1 MVRSRVE
8 KTGGEGK
15 PQSHKWTDNE
25 HGIRP
30 CDASP
35 LPAASALNTSEP
47 NSPTAALTGVSVEAR
62 NYHVN
67 TEQMAALPAGPKS
80 QKAKGDKRYLGVR
93 VRMPVRDMLRNFRI
107 ANGMDPKD
115 LQQKE
120 NKKSKGEK
128 KRVNTSG
135 DRRNR
140 LKKWQ
145 TKSLEELAIIV
156 EVLEEDL
163 KTSTSPKQPTEQP
176 SSTLCPEQ
184 RDKSWCKHRSQQHH
198 LDELPPNSCFCE
210 TNKKFPTRS
219 TEVNNSVPFWA
230 YSQTAAPLS
239 DSQGEYHRFESAY
252 CRRRAEP
259 GMICSPG
266 YSEYQVPSPQ
276 DTSYFSPKMEHW
288 WGSPET
294 IGPTYPYSV
303 QEEWNSATF
312 FWAQMERQERI
323 LRDMSDKDLLSL
335 DEYGRTLLH
344 RAVDEGK
351 RALVYVIAKRMAHLK
366 KLDTKDTE
374 GKTPLHVAAQRN
386 QHLIVADLI
395 SLGANINERDRY
407 GKTCLHLSAE
417 YGYVR
422 VLEVLKSCMKNGIYI
437 DLEARDMNG
446 LSALQHASVSLK
458 STVCELER
466 SVTVGETKLH
476 SLRKEQ
482 MMETLECLLQM
493 ECSLQCQV
501 I

>member
-1 MVRSRVE
+1 MVRSRVK

-15 PQSHKWTDNE
+15 PQSREWTDKE
-25 HGIRP
+25 QGICP

-35 LPAASALNTSEP
+35 LPAASASNTSEP
-47 NSPTAALTGVSVEAR
+47 NSPTAAFTGLSVEGR
-62 NYHVN
+62 NC
-67 TEQMAALPAGPKS
+67 QLPASPVGPKS

-93 VRMPVRDMLRNFRI
+93 VKMPVRDMLRNFRI

-120 NKKSKGEK
+120 NKRSKGEK
-128 KRVNTSG
+128 KRVYSSG

-163 KTSTSPKQPTEQP
+163 KTSTSPRQPTEHP
-176 SSTLCPEQ
+176 SSTLCLEQ
-184 RDKSWCKHRSQQHH
+184 RDKSWCKHGSQQY
-198 LDELPPNSCFCE
+198 LMGELNPNSCFCE
-210 TNKKFPTRS
+210 ANKKIPTRS
-219 TEVNNSVPFWA
+219 TDVDSSFPCWA
-230 YSQTAAPLS
+230 YSQTIAPLS
-239 DSQGEYHRFESAY
+239 ANQGEYHSFESAY
-252 CRRRAEP
+252 CRHRAEP
-259 GMICSPG
+259 GMICFPG
-266 YSEYQVPSPQ
+266 YSEYQMPSPQ

-288 WGSPET
+288 WGSPER

-303 QEEWNSATF
+303 QEEWNSTTF
-312 FWAQMERQERI
+312 FWAQMERQEHI
-323 LRDMSDKDLLSL
+323 LRNMSDQDLLAL

-351 RALVYVIAKRMAHLK
+351 RALVYVTATRMVDLK

-374 GKTPLHVAAQRN
+374 GKTPLHIAAQRN

-422 VLEVLKSCMKNGIYI
+422 VLEVLKSCMKNGMYI
-437 DLEARDMNG
+437 DLEARDVNG

-458 STVCELER
+458 TTVRELER
-466 SVTVGETKLH
+466 SITVGKTKLH

>member
-1 MVRSRVE
+1 MVRGRTK

-15 PQSHKWTDNE
+15 PQSRKWTDNE
-25 HGIRP
+25 HGICP

-35 LPAASALNTSEP
+35 LPAALASNTSEP
-47 NSPTAALTGVSVEAR
+47 DSPTAAFTGLSVED
-62 NYHVN
+62 HVN
-67 TEQMAALPAGPKS
+67 TKQVSVSPTGPKS

-93 VRMPVRDMLRNFRI
+93 VKMPVRDMLRNFRI

-120 NKKSKGEK
+120 NKRSKGEK
-128 KRVNTSG
+128 RRVNSSG
-135 DRRNR
+135 HQRNR

-163 KTSTSPKQPTEQP
+163 KTSTSPRPPTENP

-184 RDKSWCKHRSQQHH
+184 RDKSWCRHGSQQY
-198 LDELPPNSCFCE
+198 LMGELPPNSCFCE
-210 TNKKFPTRS
+210 ANKRFPTQS
-219 TEVNNSVPFWA
+219 TDVDNSFPSWA
-230 YSQTAAPLS
+230 YSQTIAPLS
-239 DSQGEYHRFESAY
+239 ASQGEFHSFESAY
-252 CRRRAEP
+252 CRDRAEP
-259 GMICSPG
+259 GMTCYPG

-276 DTSYFSPKMEHW
+276 DTRYFSPKMEHW

-294 IGPTYPYSV
+294 IGPTYPYPV
-303 QEEWNSATF
+303 QEEWNSTTF
-312 FWAQMERQERI
+312 FWAQTERQEHI
-323 LRDMSDKDLLSL
+323 LRNMSDQDLLAL

-344 RAVDEGK
+344 RAADEGK
-351 RALVYVIAKRMAHLK
+351 RALVYVTAKRMADLK
-366 KLDTKDTE
+366 KLDTKDAE
-374 GKTPLHVAAQRN
+374 GKTPLHIAAQRN

-395 SLGANINERDRY
+395 SLGANVNERDRY

-422 VLEVLKSCMKNGIYI
+422 VLEVLKSCMKNGMYI

-458 STVCELER
+458 STVRELER
-466 SVTVGETKLH
+466 SITVGKTKLH

>member
-1 MVRSRVE
+1 MVRSRVK
-8 KTGGEGK
+8 KTRGEGK
-15 PQSHKWTDNE
+15 PQSREWRDSKHVI
-25 HGIRP
+25 HP
-30 CDASP
+30 CDGLP

-47 NSPTAALTGVSVEAR
+47 NSPTAAFTGVSVEAR

-67 TEQMAALPAGPKS
+67 TEQVSASPKGPKS

-93 VRMPVRDMLRNFRI
+93 VKMPVRDMLRNFRI
-107 ANGMDPKD
+107 AKGMDPKD

-120 NKKSKGEK
+120 NKRSKGEK
-128 KRVNTSG
+128 KRVNSSG
-135 DRRNR
+135 DRSNR

-163 KTSTSPKQPTEQP
+163 KTSTSPRQSTEHP

-184 RDKSWCKHRSQQHH
+184 RDESWCIHQQY
-198 LDELPPNSCFCE
+198 LMGELPPNSCFCE
-210 TNKKFPTRS
+210 ANKKFPTRS
-219 TEVNNSVPFWA
+219 TDVGNSFPCWA
-230 YSQTAAPLS
+230 YGQTIAPLS
-239 DSQGEYHRFESAY
+239 AGQEEYHSFESAH
-252 CRRRAEP
+252 CRHRAEP
-259 GMICSPG
+259 GMICFPD
-266 YSEYQVPSPQ
+266 YNEYQVPSPQ
-276 DTSYFSPKMEHW
+276 DTSYFSPEMEHC

-303 QEEWNSATF
+303 QEEWNSTTF
-312 FWAQMERQERI
+312 FWAQMERQEHV
-323 LRDMSDKDLLSL
+323 LRNISDQDLLAL

-351 RALVYVIAKRMAHLK
+351 RALVYVTAKRMADLK

-374 GKTPLHVAAQRN
+374 GKTPLHIAAQRN

-458 STVCELER
+458 STVRELER
-466 SVTVGETKLH
+466 STTVGKTKLH
-476 SLRKEQ
+476 SLRREQ

-493 ECSLQCQV
+493 ECSLQFQV